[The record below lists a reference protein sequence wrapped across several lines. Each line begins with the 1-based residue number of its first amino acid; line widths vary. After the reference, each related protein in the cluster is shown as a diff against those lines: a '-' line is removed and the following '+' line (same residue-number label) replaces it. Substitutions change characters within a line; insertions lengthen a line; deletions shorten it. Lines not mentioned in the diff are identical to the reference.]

1 MMGLDLNVVNALT
14 GGKLGTHDVPCPLCG
29 PLKRKPI
36 SQRKQVLRI
45 WHSEPAFASFHCAR
59 CGEKGYVRDTT
70 AVSLD
75 PAAIAR
81 AKAEVAERD
90 RVLGVER
97 LSKAKWLWAKRRS
110 IYGSLAE
117 TYLREARGYQGAIPS
132 TLAFLPARGEYGPA
146 MIAAFGIPEE
156 PEPGHITIADDAVRG
171 VHLTR
176 LAPDGSGKAGTDKDK
191 IMIGMSAGWP
201 IVLAAPNDLL
211 GLAVT
216 EGIEN
221 ALSVHEATGLGAW
234 AAGSASRL
242 PALAPALP
250 TYIEAVKIIMDDDV
264 DGRRHAHELA
274 ARLSDRNIEVRLVLL
289 RAPTGRRVA

>member
-1 MMGLDLNVVNALT
+1 M
-14 GGKLGTHDVPCPLCG
+14 
-29 PLKRKPI
+29 
-36 SQRKQVLRI
+36 
-45 WHSEPAFASFHCAR
+45 
-59 CGEKGYVRDTT
+59 
-70 AVSLD
+70 SLD
-75 PAAIAR
+75 PAKIAR

-90 RVLGVER
+90 RVLAAER
-97 LSKAKWLWAKRRS
+97 LWKAKWLWGKRCS

-132 TLAFLPARGEYGPA
+132 TLAFLPACGEHGPA
-146 MIAAFGIPEE
+146 MIAVFGIPDE
-156 PEPGHITIADDAVRG
+156 PEPGHVTIADDAVRG

-242 PALAPALP
+242 PALASAIPD
-250 TYIEAVKIIMDDDV
+250 YIEAVKIIMDDDV
-264 DGRRHAHELA
+264 DGRRHAGKLA

-289 RAPTGRRVA
+289 RAPTERRAA

>member
-1 MMGLDLNVVNALT
+1 MMRLDLNVVETLT
-14 GGKLGTHDVPCPLCG
+14 GGKLGVHDVPCPLCG
-29 PLKRKPI
+29 PLRRKPG

-45 WHSEPAFASFHCAR
+45 WRNEPAFATYHCAR
-59 CGEKGYVRDTT
+59 CGEKGYVRDGT

-90 RVLGVER
+90 RVLAAER

-146 MIAAFGIPEE
+146 MIAAFGIPDE

-176 LAPDGSGKAGTDKDK
+176 LAPDGSDKAGTDKDK
-191 IMIGMSAGWP
+191 IMIGMSADWP

-221 ALSVHEATGLGAW
+221 ALSVHEVTGLGAW
-234 AAGSASRL
+234 AGGSASRL
-242 PALAPALP
+242 PALASAIPDD
-250 TYIEAVKIIMDDDV
+250 IETVKIIMDDDA
-264 DGRRHAHELA
+264 DGRRFSGELA

-289 RAPTGRRVA
+289 RAPIEQSAA